1 MNKKFTH
8 RHMEPTDSIEAHANA
23 QLAKIEEFLKRE
35 RDPIYLELTFHDGR
49 PHAHFVVEFLL
60 KSPHYDLFVKKAGPH
75 FYQVMDEVID
85 TMYAQLRKEKD
96 RHLEDR
102 KMTGRHDDFKKER

>member
-8 RHMEPTDSIEAHANA
+8 RHMEPTPSIEQHANA

-35 RDPIYLELTFHDGR
+35 SEPIHLELIFHDGR
-49 PHAHFVVEFLL
+49 PHAHFKVEFLL
-60 KSPHYDLFVKKAGPH
+60 KSPHYDLFVEKEGPH

-85 TMYAQLRKEKD
+85 VMYAQLRKEKD

-102 KMTGRHDDFKKER
+102 KMTGRHDDFKKQR